1 MTTTAHAGL
10 LRSGHGGVAREA
22 TEYSGDLVRLALAV
36 LVFVLSMLAI
46 QRYHLSTF
54 EADVFRLVND
64 LPGWLMPFFWTV
76 MHFGDMLAPIVIG
89 LIVIFWV
96 HRPRI
101 GVSIMLAG
109 AGAWALAQVL
119 KLLVERGRPDD
130 FLDDL
135 TRVGSSGGAGFVSG
149 HTAVATAMAAVV
161 APNLPRRWRRVVWAV
176 PVLVAM
182 GRMFNGVHLPLD
194 LVGGFAVGWFVG
206 TLVHML
212 LGVDL
217 PQRTPQA
224 VATMLTRLGLEVA
237 SVEPAQVQAKV
248 SHPFRVTTTDGR
260 RLFAK
265 VLDPDPRSTDWVL
278 RLARVFAT
286 RERRDISALAS
297 LPEAADHE
305 AAVAMAA
312 RSTGARV
319 PQVVL
324 ARGDGAAAVVVL
336 EEVPGGHDL
345 SELAPEQLTDAV
357 LEDLWSQVALL
368 RRGRVAHRDLVRGNV
383 ILDRD
388 QKPWLAD
395 FFDGQVGADDDAL
408 DGDVAE
414 LIASLAV
421 AVGPERAVSGARAV
435 LGDEAVDR
443 ALPRL
448 EIFALSPRT
457 RQELVRRPELLEQ
470 VRTMA
475 GGGPDATADV
485 LDLHRLWLPALLAV
499 AGYGVLLTL
508 AGWQDVLD
516 LLPDSLL
523 RWVAVAGA
531 AFVVTPLL
539 HGYGIALA
547 LHRRVAV
554 GRSATA
560 AALASSAEVVGGR
573 PARRQHLRNY
583 MRSCGA
589 RGDDPD
595 TAVALV
601 LSAEV
606 AATVLVLLGGLADGV
621 YRQSLQL
628 TDGSAVLMF
637 AALAGVAAV
646 VAWMLRRRAARS
658 WPRTS
663 LRDQL
668 ARARQ
673 AAHDAPGRALAVLAA
688 ITAGEFALVLA
699 LASTIRFVGPWE
711 PVAVVAL
718 ALAGTRLLLAVVNL
732 PSAPVVSEAVCT
744 AILCAFGVPAASA
757 VVAVLVF
764 TIYRYWVTGVVSAVV
779 APRLAPVH
787 VRASRPERAAV
798 SR

>member
-10 LRSGHGGVAREA
+10 LRSGHGGTARNPA
-22 TEYSGDLVRLALAV
+22 DYSGDLVRLVLAV
-36 LVFVLSMLAI
+36 IVFALSILAI
-46 QRYHLSTF
+46 RRNHLSTF

-64 LPGWLMPFFWTV
+64 LPDWLTPFFWTV

-96 HRPRI
+96 HRTRI
-101 GVSIMLAG
+101 GISIMLAG

-119 KLLVERGRPDD
+119 KLVVERGRPED

-149 HTAVATAMAAVV
+149 HTAVATAMAAVL
-161 APNLPRRWRRVVWAV
+161 APNLPRRWRRLVWAV
-176 PVLVAM
+176 PVLVAL
-182 GRMFNGVHLPLD
+182 GRMYSGVHLPLD

-217 PQRTPQA
+217 PARTPEV
-224 VATMLTRLGLEVA
+224 VADMLTRLGLEVA
-237 SVEPAQVQAKV
+237 TVQPAHVRAKV
-248 SHPFRVTTTDGR
+248 SHPFRVTTVDGR

-286 RERRDISALAS
+286 RERRDISALAA
-297 LPEAADHE
+297 LPAAADHE
-305 AAVAMAA
+305 AAVTMAA

-324 ARGDGAAAVVVL
+324 ARGDGTAAVVVL
-336 EEVPGGHDL
+336 EEVPGGKDL
-345 SELAPEQLTDAV
+345 AELPAELLTDAV
-357 LEDLWSQVALL
+357 LDDLWSQVATL
-368 RRGRVAHRDLVRGNV
+368 RSGRVAHRDLVRGNV

-388 QKPWLAD
+388 GNPWLAD
-395 FFDGQVGADDDAL
+395 FFDGQVGADQDSL

-457 RQELVRRPELLEQ
+457 RQELVHRPELLDA
-470 VRTMA
+470 VRAEA
-475 GGGPDATADV
+475 GGGPDATAEV
-485 LDLHRLWLPALLAV
+485 LDLRRLRLPALLAV
-499 AGYGVLLTL
+499 VGYGVLLTV
-508 AGWQDVLD
+508 AGWQEVLD

-539 HGYGIALA
+539 HGYAISLA
-547 LHRRVAV
+547 LHRRVAI

-560 AALASSAEVVGGR
+560 AALASSAEVLGGR
-573 PARRQHLRNY
+573 PARRHHLRNY

-595 TAVALV
+595 TAVDLV
-601 LSAEV
+601 LSAELG
-606 AATVLVLLGGLADGV
+606 ATVLVLLGALVVDV
-621 YRQSLQL
+621 YRESLHV
-628 TDGSAVLMF
+628 TGGRTVLMF
-637 AALAGVAAV
+637 VAVAAVAAV
-646 VAWMLRRRAARS
+646 VAGFLRRRAAGS

-663 LRDQL
+663 LRAEL
-668 ARARQ
+668 GHALREARSAPAR
-673 AAHDAPGRALAVLAA
+673 PLAVLAA
-688 ITAGEFALVLA
+688 ITGGEVALVLA
-699 LASTIRFVGPWE
+699 LASALRFVGPWE

-732 PSAPVVSEAVCT
+732 PSAPVVSEAVC
-744 AILCAFGVPAASA
+744 AAALCALGVPPPSA

-764 TIYRYWVTGVVSAVV
+764 TTYRYWVTGAVSAVV

-787 VRASRPERAAV
+787 VGENRTSPARR
-798 SR
+798 